1 MPNQE
6 PVSAWI
12 FENSSG
18 RFGTQGLFHPYLKT
32 FVPLFSR
39 PDWLPLGLQGWV
51 THSGIYHSF
60 LSNSQWNSPCLP
72 VFYCV
77 WFCHVMEFVL
87 SSINLTLLVIILTN
101 VNFLLTISIHGQDV
115 RLWELVKW
123 SAKRKCLIFYQILST
138 YSLRKCV
145 KISLENLYMDIGLKG
160 LIKALLR

>member
-1 MPNQE
+1 MNFL
-6 PVSAWI
+6 V
-12 FENSSG
+12 
-18 RFGTQGLFHPYLKT
+18 LFMF
-32 FVPLFSR
+32 FVTLLNGKLSTTEIIRCFK
-39 PDWLPLGLQGWV
+39 V

-60 LSNSQWNSPCLP
+60 LSNAQWNSPCLP

>member
-1 MPNQE
+1 M
-6 PVSAWI
+6 
-12 FENSSG
+12 F
-18 RFGTQGLFHPYLKT
+18 
-32 FVPLFSR
+32 FVALLNGKLSTTEIIRCFK
-39 PDWLPLGLQGWV
+39 V

-115 RLWELVKW
+115 RL
-123 SAKRKCLIFYQILST
+123 
-138 YSLRKCV
+138 
-145 KISLENLYMDIGLKG
+145 
-160 LIKALLR
+160 